1 MCSIQ
6 ITSSKHT
13 TYVYLD
19 IIRCCVYLHTYAG
32 WSLREV
38 FGIRI
43 HPDGIPII
51 PNDSM
56 CMCVSVC
63 VCINPQWFHTY
74 LYIYRER
81 YIYIY
86 RFTYAYIYIHRYSY
100 IYIYVVYPAYPQ
112 QISPVSPENAWPS
125 PGPGQTHW
133 SRPWPRGAVPCCPSY
148 QAPRRSVSDGKADG
162 KIGGIHLRYPKSKI
176 RLWRRH

>member
-1 MCSIQ
+1 
-6 ITSSKHT
+6 
-13 TYVYLD
+13 
-19 IIRCCVYLHTYAG
+19 
-32 WSLREV
+32 
-38 FGIRI
+38 
-43 HPDGIPII
+43 
-51 PNDSM
+51 
-56 CMCVSVC
+56 MCVFDTNNIKQTYYI
-63 VCINPQWFHTY
+63 CILRYHQVLCIPTYICWLKSPWGLWNSNSSRWYTHNPQWFHVY
-74 LYIYRER
+74 VCLCVCVSIPNDSIHIYIYRER

-86 RFTYAYIYIHRYSY
+86 ICIYIYIDIATY

-162 KIGGIHLRYPKSKI
+162 KIGGIHMRYPKSKI